1 MQHLHQKALQH
12 LKQDPVMASLIERY
26 PEPIWVSKP
35 VLYDQ
40 LIESVI
46 GQQLSEKAGDTISRR
61 FKELFNLTT
70 IAAPELIL
78 GMEDA
83 VLRSSG
89 ISYSKIKYIKGIA
102 EAMQAGQLD
111 YNRLLTLSDEEV
123 ITELT
128 KLKGVGRWTAEMTL
142 IFTLQRP
149 DVFSMGDVGLR
160 NAVARLYH
168 VDRDDLKAIA
178 SIADKWHPYRS
189 IACRYLW
196 KSLENQ
202 PVTLP

>member
-1 MQHLHQKALQH
+1 MQQLHQKAFLH
-12 LKQDPVMASLIERY
+12 LKKDPVMASLIKRY

-40 LIESVI
+40 LIESII

-61 FKELFNLTT
+61 FKALFQLTS

-78 GMEDA
+78 EMKDE

-102 EAMQAGQLD
+102 EAMKAGQLNYD
-111 YNRLLTLSDEEV
+111 QLIVLSDEEV

-149 DVFSMGDVGLR
+149 DIFSMGDVGLR
-160 NAVARLYH
+160 NAVAKLYH
-168 VDRDDLKAIA
+168 VDRDDQSAIA
-178 SIADKWHPYRS
+178 NIAAQWKPYRS

-202 PVTLP
+202 PVTSP